1 MKRAIKHGVAMLRN
15 PLANFILAV
24 LPATRCFALK
34 HGLLRLLGFELGSGC
49 KITGGVKFYGRGR
62 IAIGEQSW
70 VGLGCMFIVA
80 PDAEIVIGARCDV
93 APSVI
98 FHTGSHRMGDAR
110 RRAGAGYS
118 AAIVVGDGSWIGTGS
133 VVLGGARL
141 GASSILAAGATL
153 RAGDYPADTLLAGSP
168 AVVKKVLP

>member
-1 MKRAIKHGVAMLRN
+1 MKRLIVALRN
-15 PLANFILAV
+15 PLANLILAS
-24 LPATRCFALK
+24 LPATRAFVLK
-34 HGLLRLLGFELGSGC
+34 NRLLRLLGFELGNDC

-62 IAIGEQSW
+62 IVIGEQSW

-80 PDAEIVIGARCDV
+80 PEAPIVIGARCDI

-110 RRAGAGYS
+110 RRAGEGYS

-133 VVLGGARL
+133 IVLGGVAV
-141 GASSILAAGATL
+141 GASSIVAAGATL
-153 RAGDYPADTLLAGSP
+153 RAGDYPADALLAGCP
-168 AVVKKVLP
+168 AVFKKALP